1 LEEERKWEKNV
12 IISLLSSSPPP
23 PSLSSSS
30 QPGMVVYTFS
40 PSTWEGEAGVQ
51 EQPGLQSKFQDSQ
64 GYIEKPRVKKKS
76 KPTNQTIKQ
85 TIKT

>member
-1 LEEERKWEKNV
+1 
-12 IISLLSSSPPP
+12 
-23 PSLSSSS
+23 
-30 QPGMVVYTFS
+30 MVVYTFS